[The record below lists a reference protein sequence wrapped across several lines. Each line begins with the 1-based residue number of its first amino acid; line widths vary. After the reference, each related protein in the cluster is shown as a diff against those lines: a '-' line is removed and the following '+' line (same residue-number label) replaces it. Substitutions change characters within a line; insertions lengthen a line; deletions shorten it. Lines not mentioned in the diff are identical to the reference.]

1 MTILAT
7 SAARSLL
14 QAAVAHDTTIVRQVP
29 PVHNAFEQVVSV
41 AAGISTLLV
50 LVLLTGL
57 VVAMFGVWR
66 SISRAHAALD
76 GRIAEFGR
84 RLDDFNELLTK
95 VHKKAD
101 AIVEVAGMAA
111 DGLKWGANRMKDRH
125 SAKKHDDGIESP
137 YRDSEE
143 AAE

>member
-1 MTILAT
+1 
-7 SAARSLL
+7 
-14 QAAVAHDTTIVRQVP
+14 
-29 PVHNAFEQVVSV
+29 
-41 AAGISTLLV
+41 V

-57 VVAMFGVWR
+57 VVTMLGVWR
-66 SISRAHAALD
+66 SVSRAHAALD

-101 AIVEVAGMAA
+101 AVVEVAGMAA
-111 DGLKWGANRMKDRH
+111 DGLKWGAKKMKERR
-125 SAKKHDDGIESP
+125 SAKEHDDAIESP

-143 AAE
+143 TGE